1 MKEKKVITNFFDDVS
16 LTKAHIKLILII
28 ALAMVFE
35 QADNYNFSFVAP
47 SLREYWGLSVQQ
59 IGVINSLF
67 STGMLLGTLFFGIIS
82 DKIGRKKTILG
93 AAFIFSIGSLLN
105 GLAPNVELFMV
116 MRFITGLGISGVLI
130 VAPAYMMEMLPS
142 KGRGRIFGIATTVG
156 FIGIPVIAVLC
167 NIILPMGGEHW
178 RFIYVIGAVGLV
190 LVILGAA
197 WLKESPRWLVRQGR
211 VKEAEKIV
219 EEIVG
224 EEYKADLSHVEVPAE
239 KVSFAVLFRELF
251 RRGMVKN
258 TLVLMVAYTACLSC
272 GLLFVNMASTLLVDN
287 GYTMEQGLRL
297 SSLLSVGLL
306 LGPVI
311 TSFIAEM
318 GGRKLPIAVMT
329 AGMGVALIVYTHSPN
344 FTVMCIAAV
353 LATAM
358 NQTAIVILNA
368 YAPETFPTKIR
379 NAAVSIVT
387 AFGRVTTIISMTLF
401 PVLYVKVGFVN
412 AYLCLTAFDFVAA
425 LCVGFFGKR
434 TSGVCLEDL
443 EHCE

>member
-1 MKEKKVITNFFDDVS
+1 MITNFFDDVS

-28 ALAMVFE
+28 ALAMIFE

-224 EEYKADLSHVEVPAE
+224 EEYKADLSHVEVPTE

-258 TLVLMVAYTACLSC
+258 TLVLMVACTACLSC